1 MSTSA
6 DYELIEWWAA
16 SLFGGELG
24 TTYLGTQG
32 DVWDAQKDMMSA
44 GLGALLAM
52 ILLAVVHTRHRRDF
66 AQEWVES
73 LRVRDAEPTT
83 GPSAV
88 RAGEPQS
95 R

>member
-1 MSTSA
+1 MT
-6 DYELIEWWAA
+6 
-16 SLFGGELG
+16 
-24 TTYLGTQG
+24 
-32 DVWDAQKDMMSA
+32 SA

-52 ILLAVVHTRHRRDF
+52 ILLAVVHTRLRRDF
-66 AQEWVES
+66 AREWVES

-83 GPSAV
+83 GPSTV